1 MISSFSEPIYCPNLS
16 CPEPRNTFGR
26 QHCAACETNLIYRYL
41 WAVGPA
47 AEEVPAGKVI
57 ADRYF
62 VIAPQLWLESRPS
75 IPPSVPEQLPDS
87 IAPYLHLY
95 PQRLHTPEVYGFCS
109 VGEEPEATEVLLLEN
124 VPVNN
129 FGSLHPSILEAWAHT
144 GAARQV
150 YWLWQMLQLWT
161 PLSEQGVAASLLVPE
176 NLRVEGWRVRLLQL
190 HPGNFVPTVKDLGDV
205 WSGLVESAAPEVQSR
220 LGEICLFMRRSSMNL
235 EAIALEL
242 NDLLLEQAAL
252 LPLHLEVVGMT
263 DTGPQRAKNE
273 DSCYPV
279 AADLQFSKTS
289 DGDKLI
295 PYLTMVCDGVGG
307 HEGGEV
313 ASQLA
318 VQSLKALVQ
327 NLLAEIAEQEEL
339 MTPEMVIKQ
348 LEEIVRVVNNVISN
362 QNNEQGKEL
371 RQRMGTTLVMALQL
385 PQKIKVSDDLP
396 SNNSH
401 ELYLINVGDSRAYWI
416 GKNYCQRL
424 TVDDDVASREV
435 KLGHSLYWETQL
447 RSDAGALTQALGTR
461 DGDFLRPTIQRF
473 ILEEEGLL
481 LLCSDGLA
489 DNDWVEQS
497 WENYGPPV
505 LEGQMSLETA
515 VQSWISLANEK
526 NGYDNTSVV
535 ATYCRTSPEKL
546 VLFPPASAPTSAA
559 VSAPVSLQSVSL
571 PMSGSASLQKTGKI
585 PESQLSESSKQL
597 LYPETVPAPEPV
609 QKQQSKRWLPLLG
622 LLGLMLAFA
631 GLGLWVRS
639 LQSPQPEPEQL
650 PPPPE
655 TSVPS
660 PAESPSPGS
669 QSPSPGAESSSP
681 SPESTPAEIPAP
693 APESTS
699 GESPAP
705 APESTSGESPS
716 PSPESTPAEI
726 PAPEAET
733 PSPSPQ

>member
-62 VIAPQLWLESRPS
+62 VIAPQIWLEGRPAL
-75 IPPSVPEQLPDS
+75 PPSVPEQLPDT
-87 IAPYLHLY
+87 IMPYLHLY

-109 VGEEPEATEVLLLEN
+109 LGEAPEATEVLLLEN
-124 VPVNN
+124 VPINN
-129 FGSLHPSILEAWAHT
+129 FGRLYPSILEAWSGT
-144 GAARQV
+144 TAARQV
-150 YWLWQMLQLWT
+150 YWLWQMLQLWA
-161 PLSEQGVAASLLVPE
+161 PLSEQGVASSLLVPE
-176 NLRVEGWRVRLLQL
+176 NLRVEGWRVRLLEL
-190 HPGNFVPTVKDLGDV
+190 HRGNFVPTLRDLGDV
-205 WSGLVESAAPEVQSR
+205 WSGLVESAQPEVRSK
-220 LGEICLFMRRSSMNL
+220 LGEICQFMRRSSMNFD
-235 EAIALEL
+235 AIALEL
-242 NDLLLEQAAL
+242 NDLLLEQSAQ

-263 DTGPQRAKNE
+263 DTGPQRSQNE

-279 AADLQFSKTS
+279 ATDFQSSKTS
-289 DGDKLI
+289 GGEKLI

-318 VQSLKALVQ
+318 VQSLKALIQ
-327 NLLAEIAEQEEL
+327 NLLAEIAQQEEL
-339 MTPEMVIKQ
+339 MTPAMVIKQ
-348 LEEIVRVVNNVISN
+348 LEEIVRVVNNVISA

-385 PQKIKVSDDLP
+385 PQKVKISEDLP

-401 ELYLINVGDSRAYWI
+401 ELYLVNVGDSRAYWI
-416 GKNYCQRL
+416 GKNYCHRL

-435 KLGHSLYWETQL
+435 QLGHCLYWETQL
-447 RSDAGALTQALGTR
+447 RADAGALTQALGTR

-473 ILEEEGLL
+473 IIEEEGLL
-481 LLCSDGLA
+481 LLCSDGLS

-497 WENYGPPV
+497 WENYGPDV
-505 LEGQMSLETA
+505 IEGKMSLEAA
-515 VQSWISLANEK
+515 VQSWIRLANEK

-535 ATYCRTSPEKL
+535 ATHCRMSPERL
-546 VLFPPASAPTSAA
+546 VLFDPAVASAP
-559 VSAPVSLQSVSL
+559 VSAPVSAASVSL
-571 PMSGSASLQKTGKI
+571 PPSLVASLQKSGRI

-597 LYPETVPAPEPV
+597 LYPETSPAPEPV
-609 QKQQSKRWLPLLG
+609 QKRRSKLPLPLLG
-622 LLGLMLAFA
+622 VLGLILAGG
-631 GLGLWVRS
+631 GLGLWMQS
-639 LQSPQPEPEQL
+639 LQSPQPDPAQL

-655 TSVPS
+655 TPAPS
-660 PAESPSPGS
+660 PSESPSPG
-669 QSPSPGAESSSP
+669 A
-681 SPESTPAEIPAP
+681 
-693 APESTS
+693 
-699 GESPAP
+699 
-705 APESTSGESPS
+705 ESPS

-726 PAPEAET
+726 PPPDSESLSPSPESTPAEIPPPEEAET
-733 PSPSPQ
+733 PLPSPE

>member
-41 WAVGPA
+41 RAVGPA

-62 VIAPQLWLESRPS
+62 VIAPQIWLESRPS
-75 IPPSVPEQLPDS
+75 VPPSVPEQLPDS

-95 PQRLHTPEVYGFCS
+95 PQRLHTPEVYGFCYL
-109 VGEEPEATEVLLLEN
+109 GEAAEATEVLLLEN

-190 HPGNFVPTVKDLGDV
+190 HPGKSVPTLRDLGDV

-220 LGEICLFMRRSSMNL
+220 LGEICQFMRRSSMNL

-273 DSCYPV
+273 DSCYPT
-279 AADLQFSKTS
+279 AADLQFSKS
-289 DGDKLI
+289 SGGEKLI

-318 VQSLKALVQ
+318 VHSLKALIQ

-339 MTPEMVIKQ
+339 MTPAMVIKQ
-348 LEEIVRVVNNVISN
+348 LEEIVRVVNNVISA

-385 PQKIKVSDDLP
+385 PQKIKISEDVP

-401 ELYLINVGDSRAYWI
+401 ELYLVNVGDSRAYWI

-505 LEGQMSLETA
+505 LEGQMSLEAA

-535 ATYCRTSPEKL
+535 ATYCRMSPEKL

-559 VSAPVSLQSVSL
+559 VSAPASLQSVSL
-571 PMSGSASLQKTGKI
+571 PMSEGSASLQKTGRI

-597 LYPETVPAPEPV
+597 LYPETSPAPERV

-655 TSVPS
+655 TSAPS
-660 PAESPSPGS
+660 PAESPSPG
-669 QSPSPGAESSSP
+669 A
-681 SPESTPAEIPAP
+681 
-693 APESTS
+693 
-699 GESPAP
+699 ESPA
-705 APESTSGESPS
+705 

-726 PAPEAET
+726 PAPEGET
-733 PSPSPQ
+733 PAEIPAPEGETPLPSPQ

>member
-16 CPEPRNTFGR
+16 CSDPGNTFGR
-26 QHCAACETNLIYRYL
+26 QHCAACETDLIYRYL

-47 AEEVPAGKVI
+47 VEEVPTGKVI

-62 VIAPQLWLESRPS
+62 VIAPQIWLDSRPS

-87 IAPYLHLY
+87 IMPYLHLY
-95 PQRLHTPEVYGFCS
+95 PERLHTPEVYGFCAL
-109 VGEEPEATEVLLLEN
+109 GEAAAATEVLLLEN

-129 FGSLHPSILEAWAHT
+129 FGSLYPSILEAWAQT
-144 GAARQV
+144 SAARQV

-190 HPGNFVPTVKDLGDV
+190 HPGNFVPTLKDLGDV
-205 WSGLVESAAPEVQSR
+205 WSGLVESAHPDVQSK
-220 LGEICLFMRRSSMNL
+220 LGEICVFMRRSSMNFD
-235 EAIALEL
+235 AIALEL
-242 NDLLLEQAAL
+242 NDLLLEQAAK
-252 LPLHLEVVGMT
+252 LPLHLEVVGLT
-263 DTGPQRAKNE
+263 DTGPQRSKNE
-273 DSCYPV
+273 DSCYPT
-279 AADLQFSKTS
+279 AADFQSLKT
-289 DGDKLI
+289 GGNDKLI

-318 VQSLKALVQ
+318 VQSLKALIQ
-327 NLLAEIAEQEEL
+327 NLLAEIAEQQEL
-339 MTPEMVIKQ
+339 MAPAMVVKQ
-348 LEEIVRVVNNVISN
+348 LEEIVKVVNNVISA

-385 PQKIKVSDDLP
+385 PQKVKVSEDLP

-401 ELYLINVGDSRAYWI
+401 ELYLVNVGDSRAYWI
-416 GKNYCQRL
+416 GNNYCQRL

-435 KLGHSLYWETQL
+435 HLGHSLSWETQL

-473 ILEEEGLL
+473 IVEEEGLL
-481 LLCSDGLA
+481 LLCSDGLS

-497 WENYGPPV
+497 WQNYGPEV
-505 LEGQMSLETA
+505 LEGKMSLEAAA
-515 VQSWISLANEK
+515 VSWVRLANEK

-535 ATYCRTSPEKL
+535 VTHCRMSPERL
-546 VLFPPASAPTSAA
+546 VLFDTAGASAA
-559 VSAPVSLQSVSL
+559 VSSAPVSSASVSL
-571 PMSGSASLQKTGKI
+571 PPSLPTSLQKTGRM

-597 LYPETVPAPEPV
+597 LYPETAPAGEPV
-609 QKQQSKRWLPLLG
+609 QRKNPKRWLPLLG
-622 LLGLMLAFA
+622 LLVLMLVFA

-639 LQSPQPEPEQL
+639 LQNPSPDPEQL

-655 TSVPS
+655 TTAPTPADIPS
-660 PAESPSPGS
+660 PGANIPAPGGESPSPGGE
-669 QSPSPGAESSSP
+669 SPSP
-681 SPESTPAEIPAP
+681 SPESP
-693 APESTS
+693 TS
-699 GESPAP
+699 
-705 APESTSGESPS
+705 ESPS
-716 PSPESTPAEI
+716 PSPESTPADI
-726 PAPEAET
+726 PSPGAES